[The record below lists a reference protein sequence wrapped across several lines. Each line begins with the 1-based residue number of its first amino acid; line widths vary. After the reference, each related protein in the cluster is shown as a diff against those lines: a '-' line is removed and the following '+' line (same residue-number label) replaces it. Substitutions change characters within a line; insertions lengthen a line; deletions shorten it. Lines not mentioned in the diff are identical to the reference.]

1 MNVDVQS
8 RRFLIPAA
16 LADHAQRRLH
26 DVLIRRGDVS
36 DASWYA
42 WATQRAVAAA
52 MTCTTS
58 CRSTYRMRSWRPW
71 WTSVLTATTLS
82 IAARTDWAAWW
93 HAVVAQ
99 PALRD
104 LERAQKAAPAAPG
117 LSGPIVS
124 VQLAFGHFAP
134 TLSIVLIRHACTTP
148 SRQPASPPG

>member
-1 MNVDVQS
+1 MVRV
-8 RRFLIPAA
+8 
-16 LADHAQRRLH
+16 
-26 DVLIRRGDVS
+26 GDTEGRCGRNDMHYLMQVHLS
-36 DASWYA
+36 DALV
-42 WATQRAVAAA
+42 ATV
-52 MTCTTS
+52 
-58 CRSTYRMRSWRPW
+58 
-71 WTSVLTATTLS
+71 VDIGLTATTLS